1 MMKIAVIF
9 DVFMIYMAP
18 VYCAFVTHGPRA
30 GVKHLQIH
38 STNGGED
45 ELFDSWDPRLSPH
58 MYPEGI
64 PSTTTSGNGIGQPKP
79 KDLEKIGVLLIDH
92 GSRKPESNA
101 FLHHLADSY
110 RYSDSCPPHVLVGA
124 AHMEISEP
132 SIEVGIRNLIS
143 DGATRIVCVP
153 YFLSPG
159 RHATE
164 DVPRLIEEAKFSI
177 GNPDITITSTTY
189 LGADTG
195 AITQLISGMVQK
207 AIRNGPKKAS
217 KMNDIGFFGEVMR
230 MMDET
235 IAQEED
241 NSFPGMQ

>member
-1 MMKIAVIF
+1 
-9 DVFMIYMAP
+9 
-18 VYCAFVTHGPRA
+18 
-30 GVKHLQIH
+30 
-38 STNGGED
+38 
-45 ELFDSWDPRLSPH
+45 
-58 MYPEGI
+58 
-64 PSTTTSGNGIGQPKP
+64 
-79 KDLEKIGVLLIDH
+79 LIDH

-143 DGATRIVCVP
+143 DGASKYFIIRFLSIDGHTKFFQKYCFVARIVCVP

-241 NSFPGMQ
+241 DSFPGMQ